1 MKKLFLIALLII
13 NMPVMAASQSKDIYT
28 LLKKEGMNPTPY
40 HCYGTCGKELNI
52 CKGMTAEE
60 WKEYKEEEKAESERI
75 RRAKWIEQD
84 MYSCMEYQKKY
95 KDVYWDSEKGMCV
108 IPHTPVSDTIYV
120 HVDTPYMPTSNI
132 PFPKTYYGT
141 INGPRIGDTYSYSI
155 TSY

>member
-13 NMPVMAASQSKDIYT
+13 NMPVMAASQSEKLRNLDIT
-28 LLKKEGMNPTPY
+28 VIDRTQENAIKQEQ
-40 HCYGTCGKELNI
+40 I
-52 CKGMTAEE
+52 
-60 WKEYKEEEKAESERI
+60 AESERI

-84 MYSCMEYQKKY
+84 MYNCMGYQKKY
-95 KDVYWDSEKGMCV
+95 KDVYWDSAKGMCV

>member
-13 NMPVMAASQSKDIYT
+13 NMPVMAASQS
-28 LLKKEGMNPTPY
+28 
-40 HCYGTCGKELNI
+40 
-52 CKGMTAEE
+52 
-60 WKEYKEEEKAESERI
+60 EKLRNLGITVIDRTQENAIKQEQIAESERI

-95 KDVYWDSEKGMCV
+95 KDVYWDSAKGMCV

>member
-13 NMPVMAASQSKDIYT
+13 NMPVMAASQS
-28 LLKKEGMNPTPY
+28 
-40 HCYGTCGKELNI
+40 
-52 CKGMTAEE
+52 
-60 WKEYKEEEKAESERI
+60 EKLRNLGITVIDRTQENAIKQEQIAESERI

-84 MYSCMEYQKKY
+84 MYNCMGYQKKY
-95 KDVYWDSEKGMCV
+95 KDVYWDSAKGMCV